1 MSKRKRKPITRKEYD
16 ILMDYFQNKY
26 EGYNYTSITY
36 QRIVVLLY
44 FTGMRL
50 NETQE
55 ITKGDITETF
65 EYEELKLH
73 TPKQSKRDKNGVI
86 IKKRYR
92 YIPLSNEALKTIQSL
107 YFFQESKDTVWCG
120 KGKSRKER
128 YHNINLIQQFNKHI
142 KIALG
147 EGYSSHSFRQGL
159 ITEMIESKKNINIT
173 VIQEFI
179 GHASEQT
186 TMKYYRPDDK
196 KIRENLIR

>member
-1 MSKRKRKPITRKEYD
+1 MNRRKRKPITRKEYD
-16 ILMDYFQNKY
+16 VLMNYFQNEY

-65 EYEELKLH
+65 AYEELKVF
-73 TPKQSKRDKNGVI
+73 TSKTSK
-86 IKKRYR
+86 YR
-92 YIPLSNEALKTIQSL
+92 YIPLSKEALKTIQSL
-107 YFFQESKDTVWCG
+107 YFFQEPKDIIWCG
-120 KGKSRKER
+120 KGQTRKSK
-128 YHNINLIQQFNKHI
+128 YNNINLIQQFNKHI
-142 KIALG
+142 KTALG
-147 EGYSSHSFRQGL
+147 EGYSSHSFRQGI
-159 ITEMIESKKNINIT
+159 ITEMIEKGINIS
-173 VIQEFI
+173 VIQSFI
-179 GHASEQT
+179 DHSDKMT